1 MSNLTE
7 TVELLQREI
16 QQLKD
21 TQQVNDAQNEENLNS
36 VRNSKLE
43 IFSISYIGIR
53 WKDLKVGY
61 LFISPCFSGGKLE
74 SCLQLKTF
82 QFLDL
87 SNFKLSNFSIFP
99 T

>member
-36 VRNSKLE
+36 VKIQS
-43 IFSISYIGIR
+43 F
-53 WKDLKVGY
+53 
-61 LFISPCFSGGKLE
+61 
-74 SCLQLKTF
+74 
-82 QFLDL
+82 
-87 SNFKLSNFSIFP
+87 
-99 T
+99 